1 MLDKDVLYRDIL
13 PRVSKPA
20 RYTGNELNIIRKE
33 WDKSAMKMVLAF
45 PDVYEVGMSHVGTK
59 ILYGLVNETTD
70 HLCERTYA
78 PWPDMEALMRD
89 NDISL
94 YSLESFRP
102 ISNFDLIGFSL
113 QYEMSITNILN
124 MLDLS
129 GINVW
134 ANSRGEEEP
143 LVIAGGPVAFNPEP
157 YADFFDAFLIGD
169 GEEVL
174 AEFLDTMQQY
184 KHLGKKELLK
194 RLMEIEGVYI
204 PSFYEVKYNS
214 DGTIGFRDSLVKGA
228 PSIIRKR
235 VVENL
240 DTAYYPEKPLVP
252 FVEVIHDR
260 AVIELMRGC
269 QRGCRFCHAG
279 IVYRP
284 VRERSLNTLKYQ
296 VDEQLKNTGY
306 EEVSLSSLSTLD
318 YSAVETLVHD
328 LVATYKDKGIGV
340 SLPSLRVDAF
350 SIDLANE
357 VQKVRKTTLTL
368 APEAGSQRLR
378 DIINKNISEE
388 QLFQAVE
395 AAFKSGWNALKLYF
409 MIGLPEES
417 NEDLLGI
424 LDLIE
429 KVRYIGKEHTNR
441 GVDIRPSL
449 SSFVPKPHTP
459 FQWRGQVSLEEL
471 KAKQEFLINKKLRRT
486 RISFHDSRTSIIEG
500 MLARGDRRLSQVIHG
515 AWQKGCKF
523 DSWSEYFRYDLWL
536 EAIEENGIDLD
547 FYTTRLRPYT
557 EVFPWD
563 FIDIG
568 VRKEFLQS
576 ENEMAKRGLLT
587 NDCRDGL
594 CNDCG
599 ICPSFGI
606 DVDIRGVREYAY

>member
-20 RYTGNELNIIRKE
+20 RYTGNELNIIKKD
-33 WDKSAMKMVLAF
+33 WDKSAIKMVLAF

-78 PWPDMEALMRD
+78 PWPDMEILMRD
-89 NDISL
+89 KGISL
-94 YSLESFRP
+94 YALESFRS
-102 ISNFDLIGFSL
+102 ISDFDLIGFSL
-113 QYEMSITNILN
+113 QYEMSVTNILN

-129 GINVW
+129 GVNAW
-134 ANSRGEEEP
+134 ANLRGDGDP
-143 LVIAGGPVAFNPEP
+143 LIIAGGPVAFNPEP

-174 AEFLDTMQQY
+174 VEFLDTMQQY

-214 DGTIGFRDSLVKGA
+214 DGTIGSRDTLVKGA

-252 FVEVIHDR
+252 FVGVIHDR
-260 AVIELMRGC
+260 AVIEVMRGC

-279 IVYRP
+279 MVYRP
-284 VRERSLNTLKYQ
+284 VRERSLNTLKDQ
-296 VDEQLKNTGY
+296 AAEQLKNTGY
-306 EEVSLSSLSTLD
+306 EEVSLSSLSSLD
-318 YSAVETLVHD
+318 YSGVETLVHD
-328 LVATYKDKGIGV
+328 LIATYKDKGIGV

-378 DIINKNISEE
+378 DIINKNVSEE

-409 MIGLPEES
+409 MIGLPEET

-429 KVRYIGKEHTNR
+429 KVRYIGKEHANR

-459 FQWRGQVSLEEL
+459 FQWGGQVSMEEL
-471 KAKQEFLINKKLRRT
+471 KAKQEFLINKKTRRT
-486 RISFHDSRTSIIEG
+486 RISFHDSRTSLIEG
-500 MLARGDRRLSQVIHG
+500 MLARGDRKLSQVIYG
-515 AWQKGCKF
+515 AWKKGCKF

-536 EAIEENGIDLD
+536 EAILENAIDLD

-568 VRKEFLQS
+568 VTREFLQN
-576 ENEMAKRGLLT
+576 ENEKAKAGLLT
-587 NDCRDGL
+587 NDCRDGV

-599 ICPSFGI
+599 ICPSFDI
-606 DVDIRGVREYAY
+606 DVDIRGVREYVY

>member
-20 RYTGNELNIIRKE
+20 RYTGNELNIIKKE

-174 AEFLDTMQQY
+174 VEFLDTMQQY

-471 KAKQEFLINKKLRRT
+471 EAKQEFLINKKLRRT

-606 DVDIRGVREYAY
+606 DVDVRGVREYAY